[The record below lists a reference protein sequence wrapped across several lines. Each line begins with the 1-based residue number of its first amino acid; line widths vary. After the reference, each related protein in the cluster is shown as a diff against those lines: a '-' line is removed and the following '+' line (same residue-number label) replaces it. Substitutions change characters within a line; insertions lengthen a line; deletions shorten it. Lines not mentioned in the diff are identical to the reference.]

1 MKVTCNIHASLEGL
15 SSNFLDNAET
25 LLENIRHAIEC
36 GHDEAV
42 VQAFRNKENFVRQ
55 ERAVILRLMGKYA
68 EALKELRDLLT
79 NGEDYECLIQ
89 LSYLM
94 HLMKDKSGALEYA
107 CRAKR
112 LDAPWLARGLDRPGM
127 CAFVLGFKALP
138 DAYRQWLLNVDENP

>member
-1 MKVTCNIHASLEGL
+1 MQALRGCHQIS
-15 SSNFLDNAET
+15 LDNAET

-68 EALKELRDLLT
+68 EALRELRDLLT
-79 NGEDYECLIQ
+79 SGGDYECLIQ
-89 LSYLM
+89 LSYLL
-94 HLMKDKSGALEYA
+94 HLMKDESGALEYA